1 MEILAL
7 AIRKKK
13 KVKGIQT
20 EKEVTLSLF
29 SDDIENPKGTTRKIL
44 NLISELYKVSG
55 YRINIQKSATF
66 LYPSNEI
73 TQRKIKET
81 ILFTIASKAK
91 KLKQRKQTK
100 TLGINLPKETKDLYS
115 KNYKMLVKETEDD
128 TNAQTGR
135 KLLLFFFLFKI
146 WYDYGGFKCINTYL
160 FYNML

>member
-100 TLGINLPKETKDLYS
+100 TLGINITKETKDLYS

-135 KLLLFFFLFKI
+135 KLLHFFSV
-146 WYDYGGFKCINTYL
+146 
-160 FYNML
+160 

>member
-1 MEILAL
+1 MSTLTIFSQNSFGNPSFSNQ
-7 AIRKKK
+7 KKK
-13 KVKGIQT
+13 KVKGIQI

-44 NLISELYKVSG
+44 NLISELYKVAG

-73 TQRKIKET
+73 TQRKFKET

-128 TNAQTGR
+128 SNTQTGR
-135 KLLLFFFLFKI
+135 KLLHFFF
-146 WYDYGGFKCINTYL
+146 
-160 FYNML
+160 

>member
-1 MEILAL
+1 M
-7 AIRKKK
+7 
-13 KVKGIQT
+13 KGIQI
-20 EKEVTLSLF
+20 EKEVTLSLS

-44 NLISELYKVSG
+44 NLISELYKVGG

-128 TNAQTGR
+128 TNTQTGR
-135 KLLLFFFLFKI
+135 KLLHFFFLFKI
-146 WYDYGGFKCINTYL
+146 WYGYGGFKCINTYL

>member
-1 MEILAL
+1 M
-7 AIRKKK
+7 
-13 KVKGIQT
+13 KGIQI

-44 NLISELYKVSG
+44 NLISELYKVAG

-73 TQRKIKET
+73 TQRKFKET

-100 TLGINLPKETKDLYS
+100 TLGINLPS
-115 KNYKMLVKETEDD
+115 VCISFPFRSPQSTE
-128 TNAQTGR
+128 
-135 KLLLFFFLFKI
+135 
-146 WYDYGGFKCINTYL
+146 
-160 FYNML
+160 